1 MTLSLQHIN
10 GIAFIGGG
18 NMATSIV
25 GGLINNTFEAH
36 KIFISE
42 PNSELATKLA
52 AQYHI
57 NIAASN
63 SAACAACDIIV
74 LAVKPQI
81 LKQVCEEIA
90 PQLHDNHLIIS
101 IAAGINSAS
110 LIKWLGKK
118 AVVRT
123 MPNTPALISEGAC
136 GLFACA
142 DVSESQR
149 DIADHIM
156 MSVGITAWV
165 NNENLID
172 SVTAIS
178 GSGPAYFFLMIESM
192 IDAGKKL
199 GLDHETA
206 STLALQTAY
215 GAAKLAQQS
224 DVDIKELRR
233 RVTSPKGTTEKAIES
248 FESNNFRHTIEHAM
262 KACAE
267 RAKSLA
273 EELGQNDL

>member
-52 AQYHI
+52 SQYQI

-63 SAACAACDIIV
+63 SAACATCDVIV

-81 LKQVCEEIA
+81 LKTVCEEIA

-101 IAAGINSAS
+101 IAAGINSES
-110 LIKWLGKK
+110 LTKWLGKK

-142 DVSESQR
+142 EVNDSQR

-165 NNENLID
+165 SNEDLID

-192 IDAGKKL
+192 IDAGEKM

-215 GAAKLAQQS
+215 GAAKLALQS

-248 FESNNFRHTIEHAM
+248 FESNNFRQTIEHAM

-267 RAKSLA
+267 RGKSLA

>member
-1 MTLSLQHIN
+1 MTLPLQHIN

-25 GGLINNTFEAH
+25 GGLINNAFPAK
-36 KIFISE
+36 KIAISE
-42 PNSELATKLA
+42 PNSELATKLV
-52 AQYHI
+52 AQYKIHL
-57 NIAASN
+57 AKSN
-63 SAACAACDIIV
+63 ADACSTCDVIV

-81 LKQVCEEIA
+81 IKQVCEEIS
-90 PQLHDNHLIIS
+90 PQLNDNHLIIS

-110 LIKWLGKK
+110 LEQWLGKP
-118 AVVRT
+118 AIVRT
-123 MPNTPALISEGAC
+123 MPNTPALICEGAC
-136 GLFACA
+136 GLFARKE
-142 DVSESQR
+142 VSDAQR
-149 DIADHIM
+149 EIADQIM

-165 NNENLID
+165 KDEDLID

-178 GSGPAYFFLMIESM
+178 GSGPAYFFLMIEAM
-192 IDAGKKL
+192 IDAGEKL
-199 GLDHETA
+199 GLDHETS

-215 GAAKLAQQS
+215 GAAKLAQRS

-248 FESNNFRHTIEHAM
+248 FEKDNFRQSVEHAM
-262 KACAE
+262 NACAT

-273 EELGQNDL
+273 EELGKH